1 MRLTVSFSPHR
12 LQAHTLASYNMTW
25 IMACIPPALAGFYF
39 FGLRVL
45 VTLVVGAVSAMAG
58 EALIQKISGKGVDL
72 SDNHSALVGIMLGL
86 TMSPITPWW
95 VTMLAAFLG
104 IILGKMVFGGKGYY
118 PFNPILVGYMIAYI
132 SWPDLVA
139 NFVEPAAGSFGW
151 PELSTAVAPIMAVH
165 GDPAEV
171 FTFDLGQLFMGDY
184 PGPIGATSV
193 PALVISALILMSK
206 GYLKIGIPIGMIIGL
221 GWLAGLYHAISPEV
235 YPSIQWHLVTGT
247 FLLAAVLIGPEPT
260 TTPVSGAGKFLFGLG
275 AGMTAFFIRTYGAH
289 PDGIFYGVLVFNAL
303 TPILDRIK
311 PKPVGRTGLA

>member
-45 VTLVVGAVSAMAG
+45 VTLIVGAVAAMAG
-58 EALIQKISGKGVDL
+58 EALVQKLSGKEIDL
-72 SDNHSALVGIMLGL
+72 SDNHSALVGILLGL
-86 TMSPITPWW
+86 TMSPATPWW

-132 SWPDLVA
+132 SWPDLVTG
-139 NFVEPAAGSFGW
+139 FVEPVPGSFGW
-151 PELSTAVAPIMAVH
+151 PELAKATSPIMAVH
-165 GDPAEV
+165 SDPGEILS
-171 FTFDLGQLFMGDY
+171 FELSQLFMGSY
-184 PGPIGATSV
+184 PGPIGATCV
-193 PALVISALILMSK
+193 PALIISALFLMAK
-206 GYLKIGIPIGMIIGL
+206 GYLKVGIPVGMIIGL
-221 GWLAGLYHAISPEV
+221 GWLAALYNAINPDA
-235 YPSIQWHLVTGT
+235 YPGVIWHLVTGT
-247 FLLAAVLIGPEPT
+247 FLLTAVLIGPEPT
-260 TTPVSGAGKFLFGLG
+260 TTPVSCAGKFLFGFG

-289 PDGIFYGVLVFNAL
+289 PDGIFYGVLIFNAL